1 MTNKSINFVTPTP
14 TSLSSSAAKNT
25 STSTLCSSN
34 SSENVPHSKKATIE
48 ADTLSTEAEIVGE
61 TAATSDDP
69 ITDSSGALTKSAA
82 ASSSSSSSSSTPSSS
97 AVVTLDERLSK
108 DVQSVFP
115 KKRYVIHSISC
126 YYHPLL
132 LSSSLPLSTS
142 LWYVLSYCP
151 FRKTHTHT

>member
-14 TSLSSSAAKNT
+14 TSLSSSAARNT

-48 ADTLSTEAEIVGE
+48 ADTLSTEAQIVGE

-108 DVQSVFP
+108 DVKSVFP

-132 LSSSLPLSTS
+132 LSSSLPLSVS
-142 LWYVLSYCP
+142 LWYFLSYCP
-151 FRKTHTHT
+151 FQKTHAHT

>member
-14 TSLSSSAAKNT
+14 TSLSSSAARNT

-82 ASSSSSSSSSTPSSS
+82 SSSSSSSSSTPSSS

-132 LSSSLPLSTS
+132 LSSSLPLSVS
-142 LWYVLSYCP
+142 LWYFLSYSP